1 MVDVIIIAV
10 VAVLLAFAAK
20 GSMRHFRGEGGCC
33 GGGKPVRTA
42 SRKLDGPVMARRD
55 IRIEGMHCANCG
67 IRVKNVLE
75 AMDGVSAEVDFKS
88 GIAHVA
94 LDRSVED
101 YELRNAV
108 AKAGYKVKEIIV
120 G

>member
-94 LDRSVED
+94 LVRSVED

-108 AKAGYKVKEIIV
+108 EKAGYKVKEIIV